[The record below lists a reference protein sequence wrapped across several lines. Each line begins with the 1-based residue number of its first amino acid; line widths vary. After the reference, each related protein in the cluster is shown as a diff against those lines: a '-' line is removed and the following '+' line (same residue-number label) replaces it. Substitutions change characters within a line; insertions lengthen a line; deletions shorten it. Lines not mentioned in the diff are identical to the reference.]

1 MMVSEESFGFWWGK
15 KSNHFE
21 IIKIFFNILYINKL
35 SMKLTIKLMDNENIC
50 CGKCCVCVLLNSN
63 SVGFCQKN
71 RTHKTNSK
79 QTWAVTKAAAF
90 ASWIIAPAWQM
101 FGLHRVSYSHV
112 CKRYQQKTSPSS
124 FSHNLV
130 VLFCLL
136 CLTLNAAHTTCIN
149 TSSPLLWSSGLLS
162 WDINSWYLIKF

>member
-21 IIKIFFNILYINKL
+21 IIKIFFDILYINKL
-35 SMKLTIKLMDNENIC
+35 SMKWTIKLMDNENIC

-101 FGLHRVSYSHV
+101 FGLHRVSYSQEIPA
-112 CKRYQQKTSPSS
+112 KNLSLKL
-124 FSHNLV
+124 FSQSRCSLLPPLSHFKCCPHNL
-130 VLFCLL
+130 
-136 CLTLNAAHTTCIN
+136 H
-149 TSSPLLWSSGLLS
+149 
-162 WDINSWYLIKF
+162 